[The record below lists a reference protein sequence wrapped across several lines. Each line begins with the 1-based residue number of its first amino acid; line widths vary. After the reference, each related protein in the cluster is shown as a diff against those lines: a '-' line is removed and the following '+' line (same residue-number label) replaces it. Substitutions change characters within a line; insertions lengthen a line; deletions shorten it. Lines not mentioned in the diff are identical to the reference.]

1 MKTHQD
7 VKMDTVENE
16 KLSWQSP
23 TLTDLDSL
31 SATEGGKD
39 SFNLAELADT
49 VGPS

>member
-31 SATEGGKD
+31 SATEGKD
-39 SFNLAELADT
+39 STNPLELADT